1 MTIKEMRAATGLSQ
15 VKFAEHLGIPRRT
28 IENWESG
35 VNACPSYVK
44 DLIQFRLV
52 AEGMIKGED

>member
-1 MTIKEMRAATGLSQ
+1 MTIKEMRAETGLSQ

-35 VNACPSYVK
+35 TNHCPQYVR
-44 DLIQFRLV
+44 DLIQYRLTT
-52 AEGMIKGED
+52 EGMIKGEA

>member
-1 MTIKEMRAATGLSQ
+1 MTIKEMRAETGLTQ

-35 VNACPSYVK
+35 VNDCPKYVK
-44 DLIQFRLV
+44 ELIEYRLRN
-52 AEGMIKGED
+52 EGMIK

>member
-1 MTIKEMRAATGLSQ
+1 MTIKEMRAETGLTQ

-35 VNACPSYVK
+35 VNDCPKYVK
-44 DLIQFRLV
+44 ELIEYRLRN
-52 AEGMIKGED
+52 EGLIK